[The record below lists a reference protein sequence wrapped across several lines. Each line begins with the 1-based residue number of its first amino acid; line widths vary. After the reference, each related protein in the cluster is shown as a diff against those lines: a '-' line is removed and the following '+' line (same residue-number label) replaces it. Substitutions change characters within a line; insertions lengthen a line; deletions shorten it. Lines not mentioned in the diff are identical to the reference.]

1 MTAGRRR
8 SAEVGDL
15 AGDLV
20 GRPRARLYAHRGLS
34 SLAPENTLAAV
45 RAAAEH
51 GLSWIEVDLDVLA
64 DGTVV
69 VLHDSTLDRT
79 TNRSGR
85 YDALTAADLEGI
97 DAGAWFAPRF
107 AGEPLPTLPALLET
121 VRAAGLNV
129 NLELKSNEAGGARS
143 LLLIEQVAARLGALK
158 PGIEVLVSSFNH
170 LLLHLF
176 KQRAPQVPVACLY
189 QTATLHEDWR
199 STMELTGAEHI
210 HLEDAGLRREAV
222 AAAREAGYG
231 VSVWTVNSRA
241 RANELLNWGVTG
253 IFSDLAHEMLD
264 LVRIDCESR
273 HRM

>member
-1 MTAGRRR
+1 MTAGPRDGAEAAGRADG
-8 SAEVGDL
+8 SADDRADG
-15 AGDLV
+15 
-20 GRPRARLYAHRGLS
+20 PRARLYAHRGLS

-85 YDALTAADLEGI
+85 YDALVAADLEGI
-97 DAGAWFAPRF
+97 DAGGWFAPRF

-121 VRAAGLNV
+121 VRAAGLHV

-143 LLLIEQVAARLGALK
+143 LLLIEQVAAQLDALE
-158 PGIEVLVSSFNH
+158 PGVEVLVSSFNH

-189 QTATLHEDWR
+189 ETATLHDDWR

-253 IFSDLAHEMLD
+253 IFSDTAHEMLD
-264 LVRIDCESR
+264 LV
-273 HRM
+273 

>member
-143 LLLIEQVAARLGALK
+143 LLLIEQVAARLGALE

-231 VSVWTVNSRA
+231 VSVWTVNSRV

>member
-1 MTAGRRR
+1 M
-8 SAEVGDL
+8 
-15 AGDLV
+15 
-20 GRPRARLYAHRGLS
+20 
-34 SLAPENTLAAV
+34 
-45 RAAAEH
+45 
-51 GLSWIEVDLDVLA
+51 
-64 DGTVV
+64 
-69 VLHDSTLDRT
+69 
-79 TNRSGR
+79 
-85 YDALTAADLEGI
+85 
-97 DAGAWFAPRF
+97 
-107 AGEPLPTLPALLET
+107 
-121 VRAAGLNV
+121 
-129 NLELKSNEAGGARS
+129 
-143 LLLIEQVAARLGALK
+143 AARLGALE

>member
-1 MTAGRRR
+1 M
-8 SAEVGDL
+8 
-15 AGDLV
+15 
-20 GRPRARLYAHRGLS
+20 
-34 SLAPENTLAAV
+34 
-45 RAAAEH
+45 
-51 GLSWIEVDLDVLA
+51 
-64 DGTVV
+64 
-69 VLHDSTLDRT
+69 
-79 TNRSGR
+79 
-85 YDALTAADLEGI
+85 EGI

-107 AGEPLPTLPALLET
+107 AGEPLPILPALLET

-143 LLLIEQVAARLGALK
+143 LLLIEQVAARLGALE

-222 AAAREAGYG
+222 ATAREAGYG

>member
-8 SAEVGDL
+8 SAEAGDL

-143 LLLIEQVAARLGALK
+143 LLLIEQVAARLGALE